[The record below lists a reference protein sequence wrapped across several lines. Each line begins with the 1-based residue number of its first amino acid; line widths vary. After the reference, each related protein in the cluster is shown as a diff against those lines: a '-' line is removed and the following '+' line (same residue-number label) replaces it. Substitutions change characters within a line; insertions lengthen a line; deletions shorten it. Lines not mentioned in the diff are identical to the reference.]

1 MKPHVAMPTHSVH
14 KQVHILILTGVCVR
28 AHTRV
33 HHACVHV
40 IVHSIHILPAG
51 SGISALSLPGVL
63 TSQTLAAQA

>member
-40 IVHSIHILPAG
+40 IVHSINN
-51 SGISALSLPGVL
+51 SLQVL
-63 TSQTLAAQA
+63 GFQP